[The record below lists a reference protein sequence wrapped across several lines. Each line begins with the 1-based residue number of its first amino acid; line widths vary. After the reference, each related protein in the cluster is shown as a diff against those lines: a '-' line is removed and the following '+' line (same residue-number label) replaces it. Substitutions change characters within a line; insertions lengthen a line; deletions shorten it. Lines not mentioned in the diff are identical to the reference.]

1 MDNPFQIIT
10 DAFAPDYQINLS
22 IQGLDGSIMLT
33 LSNSG
38 RIVAKRMISAEQRN
52 DPVRLKRLVQSI
64 QFGIA
69 IEQGHSAMAILEA
82 MTSGDGLPPPP
93 QQNNASLG
101 RRWAFKARPSRSRV
115 FTGTGAEFALRFFDL
130 HRRELRRG
138 VTHHQN
144 RERQQQNAAAQV
156 DDAHVRRVVV
166 RDVGDQQAVSA
177 VIAT

>member
-38 RIVAKRMISAEQRN
+38 RIVAKRMISADQRN

-82 MTSGDGLPPPP
+82 MTGDGLPPPP
-93 QQNNASLG
+93 QPFDG
-101 RRWAFKARPSRSRV
+101 RSRPSA
-115 FTGTGAEFALRFFDL
+115 G
-130 HRRELRRG
+130 
-138 VTHHQN
+138 
-144 RERQQQNAAAQV
+144 
-156 DDAHVRRVVV
+156 
-166 RDVGDQQAVSA
+166 
-177 VIAT
+177 I

>member
-52 DPVRLKRLVQSI
+52 DPERLKRLVQSI

-69 IEQGHSAMAILEA
+69 IEQGHSAMTILEA
-82 MTSGDGLPPPP
+82 MTSGAGLTPPPP
-93 QQNNASLG
+93 RTKGPPGQ
-101 RRWAFKARPSRSRV
+101 
-115 FTGTGAEFALRFFDL
+115 
-130 HRRELRRG
+130 
-138 VTHHQN
+138 
-144 RERQQQNAAAQV
+144 AA
-156 DDAHVRRVVV
+156 
-166 RDVGDQQAVSA
+166 GL
-177 VIAT
+177 